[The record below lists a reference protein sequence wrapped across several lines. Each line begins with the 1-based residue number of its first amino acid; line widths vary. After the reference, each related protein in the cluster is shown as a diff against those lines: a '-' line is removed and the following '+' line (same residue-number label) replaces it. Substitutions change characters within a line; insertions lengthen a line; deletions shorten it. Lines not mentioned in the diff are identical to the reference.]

1 VIVFAPDA
9 NPRNPPDTVATVA
22 ALFELAVI
30 GLLLLKSNVEPVG
43 TVSVG
48 VDTPPG
54 LVKVRLL
61 NRFHAFESVACV
73 GLPARVKVPLPLIVT
88 LLVEAICCAFVF
100 IVTVVPVPVTPPL
113 IVRSPGITGLVATNP
128 LPAPT
133 RFNVPWFTIVPPV
146 YVFAADKLNS
156 PAPDFTNCTL
166 FPNPLFATTEFNI
179 TLL

>member
-1 VIVFAPDA
+1 MIVFAPDA

-61 NRFHAFESVACV
+61 NRFHAFESVAKWATRRNIGILHAELV
-73 GLPARVKVPLPLIVT
+73 GL
-88 LLVEAICCAFVF
+88 
-100 IVTVVPVPVTPPL
+100 
-113 IVRSPGITGLVATNP
+113 
-128 LPAPT
+128 LPADVLDGIPEG
-133 RFNVPWFTIVPPV
+133 RWEELDLSADRTIESRLK
-146 YVFAADKLNS
+146 ARGIS
-156 PAPDFTNCTL
+156 R
-166 FPNPLFATTEFNI
+166 
-179 TLL
+179 